1 MKSDNLPYPSEKYSR
16 IYTVH
21 RVKQLNRFKK
31 RKYKKLHNLI
41 SGETSASKETVAKL
55 EQKVKEEIMSHW
67 HENLTINIIDDH
79 TPWTRGHVPQPLDD
93 FIEFE
98 PTTGKYYPV
107 LYMNDYWNLLR
118 DYMPINES
126 VTSLPLHIT
135 YQPLTMFR
143 WQLYTAQ
150 SMRSKWTSSIL
161 GSDMMEESDEEQDS
175 VKEAFLET
183 SPYLLGL
190 TVIVSITHS
199 IFEFLAFKNGKLNHL
214 LCSDVFLSFLF

>member
-1 MKSDNLPYPSEKYSR
+1 M
-16 IYTVH
+16 IT
-21 RVKQLNRFKK
+21 
-31 RKYKKLHNLI
+31 
-41 SGETSASKETVAKL
+41 GETSASKETIEAL
-55 EQKVKEEIMSHW
+55 ERMKSEEIISHW

-79 TPWTRGHVPQPLDD
+79 TPWVPGHVPPPLDD
-93 FIEFE
+93 FITFE

-107 LYMNDYWNLLR
+107 LYMNDYWNLMR
-118 DYMPINES
+118 DYQPINSS
-126 VTSLPLHIT
+126 VTSLPLRMT
-135 YQPLTMFR
+135 FQPLSMFR

-183 SPYLLGL
+183 SPYLLGA

-199 IFEFLAFKNGKLNHL
+199 VFEFLAFKNGTWSL
-214 LCSDVFLSFLF
+214 LTSTKILIFISY